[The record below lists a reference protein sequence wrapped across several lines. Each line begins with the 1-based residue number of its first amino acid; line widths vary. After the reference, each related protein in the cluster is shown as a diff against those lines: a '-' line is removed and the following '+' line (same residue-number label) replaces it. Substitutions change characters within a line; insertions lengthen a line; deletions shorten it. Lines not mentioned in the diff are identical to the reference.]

1 MFSQSLIL
9 VLQLYAIAAAISLF
23 VAVIIKT
30 LVKVTG
36 HVERRAQRPTPVPAA
51 LPKAGGALAAPPA
64 ASTGIPDVEIAVV
77 TAAVAAV
84 MGPHRVLHIAQG
96 GRSWSSQGRTAQHS
110 HQPKR

>member
-51 LPKAGGALAAPPA
+51 LPKAGGALAAPA
-64 ASTGIPDVEIAVV
+64 ASTGIPDEEIAVV